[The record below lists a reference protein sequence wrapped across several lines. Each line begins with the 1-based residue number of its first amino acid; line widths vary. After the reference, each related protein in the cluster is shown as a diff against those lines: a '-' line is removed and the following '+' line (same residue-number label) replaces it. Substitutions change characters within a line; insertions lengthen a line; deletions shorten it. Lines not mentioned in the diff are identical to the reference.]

1 MRWLTSLVTGA
12 LLVAGLGATGTAP
25 AEAASSITLDK
36 QAPASVLLGD
46 PIPYKLVASNP
57 AGNDP
62 LYNVSFSDVLPAGFE
77 YVPNSTTPA
86 MAGNPQI
93 DKTTGTLV
101 WSNVTDLQPASTFT
115 LAFQARPKPL
125 STILDPEDTNTAWVA
140 GQQDERKIPKFTPNG
155 VPIPATGLT
164 SDDDA
169 TTTKRDPFV
178 IEKEDD
184 NSPEGE
190 LLRGVHKNRTVYKLT
205 IRNNKVLQTRD
216 ISVVDYI
223 PAGMEFLGCGT
234 LDNSR
239 PGYVEYTD
247 APRLGVPA
255 IGPSNCDLPSTVET
269 VEDPPGYPA
278 GVYTK
283 VTWNSVP
290 DLDPDQDYV
299 IRYVAGI
306 PMSPNT
312 MTWDGP
318 GEPSPDSLQQGS
330 NLDNNNGVPTTREG
344 ATEQSLVNFVE
355 ATGSFTEGTD
365 PPRDVTRTVTSKHSV
380 TIEDLRMRKT
390 ADTSTFEPG
399 GIVNFTFQV
408 ETSEYVSASNVV
420 ITDTL
425 PDGFCPL
432 DQTRNFWPAAPGNAC
447 APSAGPSTPYAGTA
461 GWTGGDY
468 TIPFDAVTVPNIL
481 SGTNQT
487 TVTFPAR
494 MLPQYRASGLPTLAG
509 DAFRNTANLVGTTT
523 SIPQVAPTEQ
533 GSVTDVT
540 DDSDERLATVLPTI
554 TKQMKPRPANPA
566 VQGMDC
572 APGVGDPYADSA
584 IFTDSQ
590 ASFRNGDLLCFRLRV
605 DFKDISTG
613 SVLVTD
619 FLPPE
624 TAYIPGSAVVTP
636 GSTTSALLDEEPLK
650 WQLGTE
656 VTSINMPTKTIF
668 VVAPGA
674 FFEVRFA
681 ARVLRPA
688 TTQAPDLTGNLMKM
702 RTVNTAGQA
711 QSYRTQ
717 QDFTLLP
724 PPNLSIAKGVRQ
736 TTAPA
741 AGPLNPP
748 QDGRIVQQGS
758 VATFQID
765 VKNTE
770 RPDTPPA
777 NYSARG
783 IEVWDVLPD
792 GIGCAAIGN
801 YQYISTSG
809 GAPQALASYVVC
821 QDPPVNGQNTKSY
834 IKWTLPNPDL
844 TNLFSVDPDK
854 TLSLL
859 YDMTIPNPVSVSTTF
874 TNTAHVRSFTAFT
887 DETGQTASYF
897 PDKNIDVAIPTEDY
911 NAPEMKDPSNVKTAD
926 ATVSK
931 TGSTQIDDADN
942 NNNKASQATIGEEIY
957 YRYSVTVPAKSTEY
971 NGVLTDS
978 LPTGIELVSV
988 TNWGLA
994 GTPDTQ
1000 PVGFAIDNATGKLT
1014 FPTTYTNTTDQAQVF
1029 FVEVTA
1035 KVTKA
1040 ASACAGETLT
1050 VPCVVDDTQAPGNNV
1065 AKTNTARFN
1074 SKKTLDGDPLPER
1087 TGTKTVRIMQPNPKI
1102 TKSASPGTVTS
1113 SSEVITYTLTASNPT
1128 GRSPMYDVTIVDCV
1142 PDQVAVQNAGTG
1154 TLGSTAACS
1163 TTNKVSITWQVAR
1176 LNPNTSTP
1184 LTYTATI
1191 KAGSAGNVQFR
1202 NTVAMTG
1209 SSMPGVVA
1217 GEREY
1222 ATGANADVLITGGQ
1236 VLKDVSPAVATIGQT
1251 VTSTIDVQIPDA
1263 TYSNL
1268 TVLDTM
1274 PPYIAANADFTT
1286 VSVKCFTTDAN
1297 YANPVACSTPDIG
1310 YTFLSPVPAT
1320 PGATGQQVGWA
1331 LNVLPNSDKHRVIRI
1346 TYTSRVTDLAQNQA
1360 GVTRENTAL
1369 ARYGYTQQP
1378 TTVAEATQNPST
1390 LIGSKSDS
1398 FSITEPSLS
1407 IVKKVNDLDEIF
1419 IAPGNT
1425 FTYTLKVTNASGAN
1439 VSDANNITVTDDIPA
1454 SIEVVGSPSD
1464 GGQVSGST
1472 ITWTISSLAPG
1483 ADKTVSFVARLKPPA
1498 DAVQTNTATIGEY
1511 YSLPSKQGRQYTGP
1525 SDTAKVNPVLPVLT
1539 ISKDASAP
1547 LAYIDDPYTWTI
1559 AVSNAS
1565 GVTAYGVD
1573 VQDSLPANWTY
1584 EPNSAEW
1591 VITGGTPAP
1600 LEPTGTAPNIA
1611 WNDIADLP
1619 TGKTLTIT
1627 FQAVPGP
1634 DVVDDPGVGLGTEHE
1649 NSARTSWTLGP
1660 AGQGWGT
1667 QMSQPD
1673 SAYTEIASA
1682 DLALVKTHQTAY
1694 PDEWNVGPDEVVPG
1708 TEFEWVLQTTNNGP
1722 DPSFGPF
1729 TIVDTLPAG
1738 VEYRDSAPDSAWT
1751 CDAAGQTVTCTNPG
1765 PDKGLAK
1772 DGSLEDLVLTVAVE
1786 EGVTGDLLNTAT
1798 VTGRTY
1804 DPDLTNNNAE
1814 DKVSA
1819 RPLADVA
1826 IVKTRTQPYVV
1837 GGQVTYTLA
1846 VTNLGPSVS
1855 VKDITVVDTLPNGLS
1870 IASIDAGA
1878 WQCVPATGPTE
1889 KLTCVLSQDLAANQQ
1904 APLIKV
1910 TVDVEEAPGSAEA
1923 VNTATVTPTTEDY
1936 DLTNNTSSVKDP
1948 VVAEVKLGIAKKT
1961 TGANPVVAGEKTEFT
1976 ITVTNQGPAKAKNV
1990 TVVDTL
1996 QAGLRA
2002 TAASGTGW
2010 TCDVGGG
2017 SIVTCTRPNF
2027 AVKDS
2032 PSDIVISADVDKSIP
2047 GGTTLKNTA
2056 TVTTTS
2062 PQPGGD
2068 PDPAVS
2074 TVDVIA
2080 KSDLAVVKTHEG
2092 GPWTIG
2098 QQGVW
2103 KLRVTNNGPSD
2114 NPGPITIV
2122 DTLPSGNT
2130 FVSGTGEG
2138 WACSASGQT
2147 VTCVLAAGLQVG
2159 QSAEVSLRV
2168 DVVQGAFPEVVN
2180 PAEVSSPVPDTNPDN
2195 NRTTDQVGVRRAE
2208 QTANKLPP
2216 KPTVLRARTTEQGQ
2230 KIRTRVRCTPKKPSA
2245 AGEVNYCQ
2253 VKRSRNGTIRIKVVG
2268 SKPVQVTIIQRAR
2281 GNETYKPWKRVIRYK
2296 LRP

>member
-365 PPRDVTRTVTSKHSV
+365 PPQDVTRTVTGKHSV
-380 TIEDLRMRKT
+380 TIEDLRLRKT
-390 ADTSTFEPG
+390 SDSDTFVSG
-399 GIVNFTFQV
+399 RLVYFTLTV
-408 ETSEYVSASNVV
+408 ETSEYVSASGVI

-425 PDGFCPL
+425 PDGLCPL
-432 DQTRNFWPAAPGNAC
+432 DTTRNFWPVAPGNAC
-447 APSAGPSTPYAGTA
+447 AAGLTGPTTAYAGTA
-461 GWTGGDY
+461 DWTGSAY
-468 TIPFDAVTVPNIL
+468 ALPFEPVNVPNNVV
-481 SGTNQT
+481 SSTNRT
-487 TVTFPAR
+487 TIEFPAR
-494 MLPQYRASGLPTLAG
+494 ELPSYRATGLPTLAG
-509 DAFRNTANLVGTTT
+509 DSFLNTASLTGTTT
-523 SIPQVAPTEQ
+523 SIPQVSATEQ
-533 GSVTDVT
+533 GSVPGVT
-540 DDSDERLATVLPTI
+540 DASQKRLDTDLPTI
-554 TKQMKPRPANPA
+554 AKEMKPRPANPA

-572 APGVGDPYADSA
+572 DPNVGDPYADSA
-584 IFTDSQ
+584 TFTDAQ

-605 DFKDISTG
+605 DFPRTATG
-613 SVLVTD
+613 SVVVTD
-619 FLPPE
+619 FLPPD
-624 TAYIPGSAVVTP
+624 TAYISGSAVVTP
-636 GSTTSALLDEEPLK
+636 NSTTNVLLDEDPLK

-656 VTSINMPTKTIF
+656 VSSTGGPPTTIYA
-668 VVAPGA
+668 VPVRD

-688 TTQAPDLTGNLMKM
+688 TTATPDLTGNLMKM

-736 TTAPA
+736 TSAPA

-792 GIGCAAIGN
+792 GIGCSAIGN
-801 YQYISTSG
+801 YRYISPSG
-809 GAPQALASYVVC
+809 GSPQALFAYVSCVDQASGSTIRW
-821 QDPPVNGQNTKSY
+821 P
-834 IKWTLPNPDL
+834 LPSPDL
-844 TNLFSVDPDK
+844 TNLFSVEPGQ

-874 TNTAHVRSFTAFT
+874 TNTAYVRSFTAFT
-887 DETGQTASYF
+887 DETGQTANYF
-897 PDKNIDVAIPTEDY
+897 PANNIDPSIPKEDY

-1000 PVGFAIDNATGKLT
+1000 PAGFAIDNATGKLT

-1040 ASACAGETLT
+1040 ASACAGETPT
-1050 VPCVVDDTQAPGNNV
+1050 VPCVVDDTQVPGNNV

-1074 SKKTLDGDPLPER
+1074 SKATLDGTALPER

-1102 TKSASPGTVTS
+1102 TKSADPGTVSS
-1113 SSEVITYTLTASNPT
+1113 SSEVITYTVTASNPT
-1128 GRSPMYDVTIVDCV
+1128 GRSPMYGVTIVDCI
-1142 PDQVAVQNAGTG
+1142 PDQIAVQSSGTG
-1154 TLGSTAACS
+1154 VLGTTTECGTTLNA
-1163 TTNKVSITWQVAR
+1163 SITWTLPA
-1176 LNPNTSTP
+1176 LDPNTSTDR
-1184 LTYTATI
+1184 TYTAKI
-1191 KAGSAGNVQFR
+1191 KPGSAPNVKFR
-1202 NTVAMTG
+1202 NTVAMSGT
-1209 SSMPGVVA
+1209 SMPGEVT
-1217 GEREY
+1217 GERTY
-1222 ATGANADVLITGGQ
+1222 VTGGNADVLIVGGQ
-1236 VLKDVSPAVATIGQT
+1236 VAKDVTPSVATIGQT
-1251 VTSTIDVQIPDA
+1251 VTSTIDVKLPDA
-1263 TYSNL
+1263 AFDNL
-1268 TVLDTM
+1268 TVLDTL
-1274 PPYIAANADFTT
+1274 PPYIAAAGLSTT
-1286 VSVKCFTTDAN
+1286 SVKCFATDSS
-1297 YANPVACSTPDIG
+1297 YANPVACSTADVG
-1310 YTFLSPVPAT
+1310 YSVLAAAPAS
-1320 PGATGQQVGWA
+1320 PGATGQQLGWA
-1331 LNVLPNSDKHRVIRI
+1331 LNALPDPDKHRIIRI
-1346 TYTSRVTDLAQNQA
+1346 TYTTTVTDLAQNTA
-1360 GVTRENTAL
+1360 GTARENTAS
-1369 ARYGYTQQP
+1369 ARYGYAAKP
-1378 TTVAEATQNPST
+1378 TTVAEALQNPSS
-1390 LIGSKSDS
+1390 LVGLGSDS
-1398 FSITEPSLS
+1398 FTITEPSLS

-1419 IAPGNT
+1419 IAPGAT
-1425 FTYTLKVTNASGAN
+1425 FTYTLKVSNATGVN

-1454 SIEVVGSPSD
+1454 GIEIVGNPSD

-1472 ITWTISSLAPG
+1472 ITWTISALAPG
-1483 ADKTVSFVARLKPPA
+1483 ADKTVSFDARLKAPA
-1498 DAVQTNTATIGEY
+1498 DGVQTNTATIGEY
-1511 YSLPSKQGRQYTGP
+1511 YSLPSKQGRKYTGP

-1539 ISKDASAP
+1539 IAKDASEP
-1547 LAYIDDPYTWTI
+1547 LAYIDEPYTWTI

-1573 VQDSLPANWTY
+1573 VEDSLPPNWTY

-1591 VITGGTPAP
+1591 VITGGTPAA
-1600 LEPTGTAPNIA
+1600 LEPTGTAPNIS
-1611 WNDIADLP
+1611 WNDIADLQ

-1682 DLALVKTHQTAY
+1682 DLAMVKTHQTDY
-1694 PDEWNVGPDEVVPG
+1694 PDEWNVGLDEVVPG

-1751 CDAAGQTVTCTNPG
+1751 CNAVGQVVTCTNPG

-1772 DGSLEDLVLTVAVE
+1772 DGSLDDLVLTVAVQ

-1814 DKVSA
+1814 DKVTV

-1870 IASIDAGA
+1870 IAGIDAGP
-1878 WQCVPATGPTE
+1878 WKCVPATGPTE

-1910 TVDVEEAPGSAEA
+1910 TVDVEEAPGTPEA
-1923 VNTATVTPTTEDY
+1923 VNSATVTPTTEDY
-1936 DLTNNTSSVKDP
+1936 DQTNNTSSVKDP
-1948 VVAEVKLGIAKKT
+1948 VVADVKLGIAKKT

-2027 AVKDS
+2027 SVKDS
-2032 PSDIVISADVDKSIP
+2032 PSDIVISADVDKSVP

-2103 KLRVTNNGPSD
+2103 RLRVTNNGPSD

-2130 FVSGTGEG
+2130 FVSATGDG
-2138 WACSASGQT
+2138 WTCSASGQT
-2147 VTCVLAAGLQVG
+2147 LTCVLSAGLQVG

-2168 DVVQGAFPEVVN
+2168 DVVRGAFPEVVN

-2195 NRTTDQVGVRRAE
+2195 NRATDQVGVRRAE

-2230 KIRTRVRCTPKKPSA
+2230 TIHTRVRCTPKKPSA